1 MTHYDEPSAQTVSA
15 IDHCRVEFAQTRG
28 VTRGAIDQLF
38 AGNTH
43 DPYPPF
49 RAHFK
54 DVCATPQANPDA
66 YLNDMMGI
74 KQMFRPSSCQSVCE
88 ASLKN
93 MATAHDLIETSSQAL
108 ADGLIDRKECL
119 EILNRLQANY
129 DALDALKQAV
139 LDKKNELSGAQ
150 IKGLVGKR

>member
-49 RAHFK
+49 RSHFK
-54 DVCATPQANPDA
+54 DVCATPQADPDA

-74 KQMFRPSSCQSVCE
+74 KQMFRPCSSKSVCE

-108 ADGLIDRKECL
+108 ADGLVDRSECL

-150 IKGLVGKR
+150 IRGLVNGK

>member
-49 RAHFK
+49 RSHFK
-54 DVCATPQANPDA
+54 DVCATPQADPDA

-74 KQMFRPSSCQSVCE
+74 RQMFRPSSTQSVCE

>member
-15 IDHCRVEFAQTRG
+15 IDHCRSDFAKTRG
-28 VTRGAIDQLF
+28 TQRGAVDQLM

-49 RAHFK
+49 RSFYK
-54 DVCATPQANPDA
+54 DVCGTKEADPDA

-88 ASLKN
+88 AFLTQ
-93 MATAHDLIETSSQAL
+93 MGTAQDLLLTCAKTLE
-108 ADGLIDRKECL
+108 DGKVDRKECI
-119 EILNRLQANY
+119 EILNRIS
-129 DALDALKQAV
+129 DTFSALEQLKQSV
-139 LDKKNELSGAQ
+139 IDKKNELSGAQ

>member
-1 MTHYDEPSAQTVSA
+1 MHFEHHPSEQTYAA
-15 IDHCRVEFAQTRG
+15 IGHCREPFAATRG
-28 VTRGAIDQLF
+28 TGRNAVDQMM
-38 AGNTH
+38 AGNTL
-43 DPYPPF
+43 DPYVCF
-49 RAHFK
+49 RSHFK
-54 DVCATPQANPDA
+54 DVCATPQADPDA
-66 YLNDMMGI
+66 YLNDLQGI

-108 ADGLIDRKECL
+108 ADGLVDRKECL

>member
-1 MTHYDEPSAQTVSA
+1 
-15 IDHCRVEFAQTRG
+15 
-28 VTRGAIDQLF
+28 
-38 AGNTH
+38 
-43 DPYPPF
+43 
-49 RAHFK
+49 
-54 DVCATPQANPDA
+54 
-66 YLNDMMGI
+66 
-74 KQMFRPSSCQSVCE
+74 
-88 ASLKN
+88 

-150 IKGLVGKR
+150 IRGLVKGSK